1 LIVVDERPSS
11 MKISSKELSKYD
23 RFYRANLINSLTG
36 FKSVSL
42 IGSISH
48 SKQTNLAI
56 FSNIVH
62 LGADPALV
70 GFINRPLA
78 AAPHT
83 IANIQ
88 STGFFTI
95 NHIHSGLIDAAH
107 HTSAKY
113 PKEVS
118 EFDAAELTPEYS
130 ETFPAPYVKE
140 SRIKYGCTFKE
151 IIPIRMNDTFLV
163 IGEITEIHLNE
174 KIISTDGFLR
184 IEEADSLCSLGID
197 GYYKTEFIK
206 RLPHAK
212 CNS

>member
-1 LIVVDERPSS
+1 
-11 MKISSKELSKYD
+11 MKISSNDLTEFD
-23 RFYRANLINSLTG
+23 RFYRSNMINSLSG

-42 IGSISH
+42 IGTINH
-48 SKQTNLAI
+48 SNQTNLAI

-70 GFINRPLA
+70 GFVNRPLA

-95 NHIHSGLIDAAH
+95 NHLNTTIIDASH
-107 HTSAKY
+107 QTSAKY

-118 EFDAAELTPEYS
+118 EFDTCSLTPEYA

-140 SRIKYGCTFKE
+140 SNVKYGCKLKE
-151 IIPIRMNDTFLV
+151 IIPFTFNNTFFV
-163 IGEITEIHLNE
+163 IGEIEEIHFNE
-174 KIISTDGFLR
+174 NILTPDGFLR
-184 IEEADSLCSLGID
+184 IDLADSICSLGID

-206 RLPHAK
+206 RLPYAK
-212 CNS
+212 A